1 MEQPMFKHL
10 SKLFDHAELSGL
22 VNRYE
27 RLRTN
32 GELAEE
38 EAIRANISHIL
49 VNGRKNYPL
58 NPRR

>member
-1 MEQPMFKHL
+1 MFKHL
-10 SKLFDHAELSGL
+10 SKLFDNTELPVL

-32 GELAEE
+32 GDLAEA

-49 VNGRKNYPL
+49 ANGRKNNPL
-58 NPRR
+58 NPRS

>member
-1 MEQPMFKHL
+1 MFKHL
-10 SKLFDHAELSGL
+10 SKLFDNEDLSVL

-32 GELAEE
+32 GELAES

-49 VNGRKNYPL
+49 VNNRKS
-58 NPRR
+58 

>member
-1 MEQPMFKHL
+1 MFKHL
-10 SKLFDHAELSGL
+10 SKLFDNADLSVL

-32 GELAEE
+32 GDLAEA

-49 VNGRKNYPL
+49 VNNRKILPSSV
-58 NPRR
+58 RR

>member
-1 MEQPMFKHL
+1 MFKHL
-10 SKLFDHAELSGL
+10 SKLFDNADLSVL

-32 GELAEE
+32 GELAEA

-49 VNGRKNYPL
+49 VNNRKSRPSNA
-58 NPRR
+58 RR